1 MNNKVII
8 TTIGLVSVL
17 SLTGCNKTEEGASW
31 GAGIGAL
38 AGQALGGDTEST
50 LIGAG
55 AGALLGGMIG
65 NDQDNQYRQQRNAD
79 GSYTQRRSTT
89 RTILNPDGT
98 YSTVGSETTDS
109 YQRQDGYQGLP

>member
-1 MNNKVII
+1 MNKVII
-8 TTIGLVSVL
+8 TTLGLVSVL
-17 SLTGCNKTEEGASW
+17 SLTGCNKTESGASW

-38 AGQALGGDTEST
+38 AGQAIGGDTEAT

-65 NDQDNQYRQQRNAD
+65 NDQDHQQRNAD

-109 YQRQDGYQGLP
+109 YQRENGYQGLP

>member
-1 MNNKVII
+1 MNKVII
-8 TTIGLVSVL
+8 TTLGLVSVL
-17 SLTGCNKTEEGASW
+17 SPTGCNKTESGASW

-38 AGQALGGDTEST
+38 AGQAIGGDTEAT

-65 NDQDNQYRQQRNAD
+65 NDQDHQQRNAD